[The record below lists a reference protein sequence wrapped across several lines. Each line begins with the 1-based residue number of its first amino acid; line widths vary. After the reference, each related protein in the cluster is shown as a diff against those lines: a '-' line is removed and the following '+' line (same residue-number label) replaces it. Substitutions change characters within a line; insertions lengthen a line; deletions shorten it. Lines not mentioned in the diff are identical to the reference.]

1 MSFSRPIQWYHSHAD
16 PIWPDSTF
24 KFSNRVR
31 RNTFGQTQD
40 MIAGVFVPAISE
52 LRLFFK
58 VFLSLENIIR
68 PPKNVSVSYFSYF
81 YGILKSS
88 YLEKT
93 TLVKY
98 SNPVRKRNTFGL
110 TQDGIAGA
118 FVPAIAS
125 FFLSLENI
133 VRGHLSLKELS
144 YVFSC
149 YINYSSSSG
158 RQAFKLSTIAAAH
171 RQEHLDF
178 FLAYRTVYYFLSST
192 F

>member
-1 MSFSRPIQWYHSHAD
+1 
-16 PIWPDSTF
+16 
-24 KFSNRVR
+24 
-31 RNTFGQTQD
+31 

-110 TQDGIAGA
+110 T
-118 FVPAIAS
+118 
-125 FFLSLENI
+125 
-133 VRGHLSLKELS
+133 
-144 YVFSC
+144 
-149 YINYSSSSG
+149 
-158 RQAFKLSTIAAAH
+158 
-171 RQEHLDF
+171 
-178 FLAYRTVYYFLSST
+178 
-192 F
+192 